1 MPRTTESTSR
11 ALARRGQPPGKTVLL
26 GEVERRSGTRV
37 SACFQCHKCSAGCP
51 VGDDADFRSSQ
62 LLRLL
67 HLGADDEVLGSRAI
81 WLCSSCQA
89 CTSRCPMG
97 IDVGK
102 VMDTLRIL
110 AVEHQTPL
118 GTTRDSKFARAFL
131 ASVRR
136 HGRVFE
142 LGMLTAY
149 KLSTLTLFEDLD
161 KGLKM
166 ARAGKLRFWPSRIKG
181 TGDVRKVFRRA
192 RTEEKAR

>member
-1 MPRTTESTSR
+1 M
-11 ALARRGQPPGKTVLL
+11 ALDRRGQQPADAALL
-26 GEVERRSGTRV
+26 REVERRSGSAV
-37 SACFQCHKCSAGCP
+37 SACLQCHKCSAGCP

-67 HLGADDEVLGSRAI
+67 HLGADREVLGSRAI

-97 IDVGK
+97 IDVAG

-110 AVEHQTPL
+110 AVERQTPL
-118 GTTRDSKFARAFL
+118 ATTRDVKFSRAFL

-142 LGMLTAY
+142 LGMLAAY

-161 KGLKM
+161 KGWKM
-166 ARAGKLRFWPSRIKG
+166 AKSGKLRFWPNRSQG
-181 TGDVRKVFRRA
+181 VGDVRKVFRRA
-192 RTEEKAR
+192 RSMEGSR